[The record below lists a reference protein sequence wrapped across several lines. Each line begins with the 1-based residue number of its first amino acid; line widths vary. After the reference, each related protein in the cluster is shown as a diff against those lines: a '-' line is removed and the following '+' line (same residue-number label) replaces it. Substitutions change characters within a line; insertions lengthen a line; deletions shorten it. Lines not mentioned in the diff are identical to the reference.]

1 MSLATKAAGNPRG
14 AHRLTSDPAARYRHV
29 MKLGS
34 RHPLLTLVAR
44 QIALIAVL
52 VWAILPPGLMPVRGA
67 DGMPA
72 FALCSGAGPILM
84 VMGADG
90 DLHPAGPEKN
100 GHEKQPCPFA
110 GAGLAALA
118 TPAAP
123 VVAQDVRPLAT
134 APVFVAIVPAQTA
147 PFLRPSPRA
156 PPTLS

>member
-1 MSLATKAAGNPRG
+1 
-14 AHRLTSDPAARYRHV
+14 